1 MGDNKIA
8 TNQIYNE
15 IAYVTLNNRNNVL
28 TLGWNTDSY
37 LIQVYFPLN
46 LPVCR
51 LQSSQTQSSKNNN
64 NNVQNRPHKNK
75 LIDFSIQFLAVHSL
89 ILFFVDFPHEEFYFS
104 AKTGNFE
111 LQVFTFL
118 NCSLTLQFCFQLK
131 KQATWT
137 QKKKSQYGLIKKEN
151 NCRKF
156 NLSRGRWM

>member
-15 IAYVTLNNRNNVL
+15 IAYRKNALM
-28 TLGWNTDSY
+28 LGWNTDSY

-46 LPVCR
+46 LLVCR

-89 ILFFVDFPHEEFYFS
+89 IF
-104 AKTGNFE
+104 
-111 LQVFTFL
+111 
-118 NCSLTLQFCFQLK
+118 
-131 KQATWT
+131 
-137 QKKKSQYGLIKKEN
+137 
-151 NCRKF
+151 
-156 NLSRGRWM
+156 

>member
-89 ILFFVDFPHEEFYFS
+89 IF
-104 AKTGNFE
+104 
-111 LQVFTFL
+111 
-118 NCSLTLQFCFQLK
+118 
-131 KQATWT
+131 
-137 QKKKSQYGLIKKEN
+137 
-151 NCRKF
+151 
-156 NLSRGRWM
+156 